1 MHIEVNKV
9 SDSINVLLSGRLDS
23 QSYLELE
30 SKMDEIFKESI
41 SSIVFDFSSLQYISS
56 AGLRVILLFVKQTK
70 TKNIDFKIIN
80 ASEEIIDVF
89 KLTGFIDIVSI
100 DYKRW

>member
-30 SKMDEIFKESI
+30 SKMDGIFKESI

-100 DYKRW
+100 N

>member
-30 SKMDEIFKESI
+30 SKMDEIFKENI

-100 DYKRW
+100 N

>member
-100 DYKRW
+100 DYKR

>member
-23 QSYLELE
+23 QSYLKLE

-89 KLTGFIDIVSI
+89 KLTGFIDIVNI
-100 DYKRW
+100 N